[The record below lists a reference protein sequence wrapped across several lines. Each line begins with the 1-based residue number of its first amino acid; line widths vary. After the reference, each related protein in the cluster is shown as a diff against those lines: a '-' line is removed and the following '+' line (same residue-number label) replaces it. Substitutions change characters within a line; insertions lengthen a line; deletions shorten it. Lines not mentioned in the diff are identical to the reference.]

1 MSVTDLNELEVEIT
15 KIAYR
20 QPVNKPLT
28 QYELYSQLLDEY
40 KVTDPYF
47 KNELKMNMSIVMRH
61 LSVLYDD
68 FKLINNNGVLSIIL
82 LDKEKPFIDN
92 QYNSENLNTIDN
104 PSKNESMPLEK
115 EVVQWI
121 IDNNI
126 DYSITK
132 EDLKGNSILHYLVI
146 YNDFER
152 INKVLNKY
160 DNLSFFA
167 RNNDGVRPI
176 DLITNIKISNIV
188 LTHLYENQQ
197 YLINENKELNDK
209 NKLTNKS
216 IDELRKSMYF
226 LYFLFAYIFIYIMN
240 FK

>member
-1 MSVTDLNELEVEIT
+1 MNKITDINELEVEIT

-40 KVTDPYF
+40 KVSDPYL

-92 QYNSENLNTIDN
+92 QFNAENINTDT
-104 PSKNESMPLEK
+104 SVKNEAMPLEK

-167 RNNDGVRPI
+167 RNNEGFRPI
-176 DLITNIKISNIV
+176 DFITNIKISNIV
-188 LTHLYENQQ
+188 LTQLYENEQK
-197 YLINENKELNDK
+197 LINENKTLNEK
-209 NKLTNKS
+209 NVLINKS
-216 IDELRKSMYF
+216 IDDINKS
-226 LYFLFAYIFIYIMN
+226 LYFMLIIVGYLFYFIYL
-240 FK
+240 K

>member
-1 MSVTDLNELEVEIT
+1 MSVSNINLRDLNDLEVEIT

-40 KVTDPYF
+40 KVSDPHL

-104 PSKNESMPLEK
+104 PSKNEAMPLEK

-167 RNNDGVRPI
+167 RNNDGLRPI

-188 LTHLYENQQ
+188 LTHLYDNQQ
-197 YLINENKELNDK
+197 YLINEK

-226 LYFLFAYIFIYIMN
+226 LYFIFAYIFIYIMN

>member
-1 MSVTDLNELEVEIT
+1 
-15 KIAYR
+15 
-20 QPVNKPLT
+20 
-28 QYELYSQLLDEY
+28 
-40 KVTDPYF
+40 
-47 KNELKMNMSIVMRH
+47 MNMSIVMRH
-61 LSVLYDD
+61 LSVLYND

-82 LDKEKPFIDN
+82 LDNEKPFIDN
-92 QYNSENLNTIDN
+92 QFNAENINTDTSVKSEA
-104 PSKNESMPLEK
+104 MPLEK

-167 RNNDGVRPI
+167 RNNEGFRPI
-176 DLITNIKISNIV
+176 DFITNIKISNIV
-188 LTHLYENQQ
+188 LTQLYENQQ
-197 YLINENKELNDK
+197 KLINENK
-209 NKLTNKS
+209 
-216 IDELRKSMYF
+216 I
-226 LYFLFAYIFIYIMN
+226 
-240 FK
+240 

>member
-1 MSVTDLNELEVEIT
+1 MNKISDINELEVEIT

-40 KVTDPYF
+40 KVSDPYL

-92 QYNSENLNTIDN
+92 QFNAENITTDTSVKSEA
-104 PSKNESMPLEK
+104 MPLEK

-167 RNNDGVRPI
+167 RNNEGFRPI
-176 DLITNIKISNIV
+176 DFITNIKISNIV
-188 LTHLYENQQ
+188 LTQLYENQQ
-197 YLINENKELNDK
+197 KLINENKTLNEK
-209 NKLTNKS
+209 NVLINKS
-216 IDELRKSMYF
+216 IDDINKS
-226 LYFLFAYIFIYIMN
+226 LYFMLIIVGYLFYFIYL
-240 FK
+240 K

>member
-1 MSVTDLNELEVEIT
+1 MNKITDINELEVEIT

-40 KVTDPYF
+40 KVSDPYL

-61 LSVLYDD
+61 LSVLYND

-82 LDKEKPFIDN
+82 LDNEKPFIDN
-92 QYNSENLNTIDN
+92 QFNAENINTDTSVKSEA
-104 PSKNESMPLEK
+104 MPLEK
-115 EVVQWI
+115 VVVQWI
-121 IDNNI
+121 IDNN
-126 DYSITK
+126 
-132 EDLKGNSILHYLVI
+132 LKGNSILHYLVI

-167 RNNDGVRPI
+167 RNNEGFRPI
-176 DLITNIKISNIV
+176 DFITNIKISNIV
-188 LTHLYENQQ
+188 LTQLYENQQ
-197 YLINENKELNDK
+197 KLINENKTLNEK
-209 NKLTNKS
+209 NVLINKS
-216 IDELRKSMYF
+216 IDDINKS
-226 LYFLFAYIFIYIMN
+226 LYFMLIIVGYLFYFIYL
-240 FK
+240 K

>member
-1 MSVTDLNELEVEIT
+1 MNKITDINELEVEIT

-40 KVTDPYF
+40 KVSDPYL

-92 QYNSENLNTIDN
+92 QFNAENINTDTSVKSEA
-104 PSKNESMPLEK
+104 MPLEK

-167 RNNDGVRPI
+167 RNNEGLRPI
-176 DLITNIKISNIV
+176 DFITNIKISNIV
-188 LTHLYENQQ
+188 LTQLYENQQ
-197 YLINENKELNDK
+197 KLINENKTLNEK
-209 NKLTNKS
+209 NVLINKS
-216 IDELRKSMYF
+216 IDDINKS
-226 LYFLFAYIFIYIMN
+226 LYFMLIIVGYLFYFIYL
-240 FK
+240 K